1 MNFLPFAFFQKG
13 SYRPVSGAI
22 YQRLSSCH
30 GVENMEVLLIGFV
43 LVVLMVLAQH
53 FLGKNSWATSIQR
66 SFVLGIF
73 ALVVYT
79 IIYVLMQ

>member
-1 MNFLPFAFFQKG
+1 
-13 SYRPVSGAI
+13 
-22 YQRLSSCH
+22 
-30 GVENMEVLLIGFV
+30 MEVLLIGFV
-43 LVVLMVLAQH
+43 LVVLLVLAQH